1 MGKIYAIFI
10 ELYMKGDL
18 FVRREITHI
27 KRFVL
32 SVPLRYKQFLKGRDF
47 DFDKLNISVCICD
60 TNNG

>member
-32 SVPLRYKQFLKGRDF
+32 SVPLRYKQFLCEFEGCHF
-47 DFDKLNISVCICD
+47 TYIN
-60 TNNG
+60 